1 MTNDSARLLSGV
13 VYGGGSEQLDEKN
26 HKLHRCFSSCINF
39 FGGLI
44 KVIEDAFLLGTVWMA
59 AKVGKISFQPF
70 Q

>member
-44 KVIEDAFLLGTVWMA
+44 KVIEDAFFAWYRMDGSKGTEN
-59 AKVGKISFQPF
+59 
-70 Q
+70 